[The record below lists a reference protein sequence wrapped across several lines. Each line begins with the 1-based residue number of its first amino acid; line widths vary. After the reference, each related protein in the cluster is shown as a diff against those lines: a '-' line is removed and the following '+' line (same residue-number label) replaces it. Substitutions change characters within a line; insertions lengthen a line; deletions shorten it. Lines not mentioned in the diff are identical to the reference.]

1 MFVAHP
7 LFSPILRYL
16 SMLCGYLFLKI
27 TSGFGSFK
35 SFRIKESPVPVF
47 EGKITIRELSV
58 ISYFRNIKEVRV
70 LMKELA
76 KKTGS

>member
-16 SMLCGYLFLKI
+16 SRLCGYLFLKI

>member
-16 SMLCGYLFLKI
+16 SMLCGYLIFKI

-47 EGKITIRELSV
+47 EGKITIREL
-58 ISYFRNIKEVRV
+58 
-70 LMKELA
+70 
-76 KKTGS
+76 